1 MTFWTTQFHKSDADN
16 DLSQTIDRIND
27 AVVRLR
33 VVLGNDDTQ
42 NTVLHD
48 LKILKKDRA
57 LARFGWLSERR
68 TPRADEGKLGDFYI
82 DSSSMKIYKK
92 TNKGWTEFGHAARAD
107 RPAKECAVNRSILFT

>member
-27 AVVRLR
+27 AVVRLT

-48 LKILKKDRA
+48 LKILKKTEHSLVSDGS
-57 LARFGWLSERR
+57 ARGELRGR
-68 TPRADEGKLGDFYI
+68 TKENSVTFTSI
-82 DSSSMKIYKK
+82 
-92 TNKGWTEFGHAARAD
+92 
-107 RPAKECAVNRSILFT
+107 RPL